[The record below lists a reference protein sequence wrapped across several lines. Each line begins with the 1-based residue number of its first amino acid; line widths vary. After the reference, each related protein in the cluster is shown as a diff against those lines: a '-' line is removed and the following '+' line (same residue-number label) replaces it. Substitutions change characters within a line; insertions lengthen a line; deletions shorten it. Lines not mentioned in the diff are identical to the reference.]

1 MEVRI
6 VKIQLVAAVWR
17 AKRMEWVLSC
27 TWKKLASLQKM
38 ARQIKELDCVLHMA
52 NLMASEMI
60 HFINQLDYYITFE
73 FMECALIKQINLAES
88 LDKVIYAHEEFL
100 CTHSAAQL

>member
-1 MEVRI
+1 
-6 VKIQLVAAVWR
+6 
-17 AKRMEWVLSC
+17 
-27 TWKKLASLQKM
+27 
-38 ARQIKELDCVLHMA
+38 
-52 NLMASEMI
+52 MASEMI

-73 FMECALIKQINLAES
+73 VMECALIKQINLAES